1 MFTLV
6 TAATASER
14 KSRVK
19 RLKTK
24 KLAEFIQKTQ
34 QQILEKRSRE
44 ERRSL
49 KKTSIGSEALAAQ
62 RQPAEYQKI
71 DMDALDSSI
80 LEAGLYDDKPL
91 LFFGKEMYTKQIVS
105 NPEHVNTILKSFQ
118 SYRDIIESMEN
129 ERHVEGDLDSFGYV
143 QVMKFFKCNAKAI
156 HF

>member
-1 MFTLV
+1 MFFFFTLV

-19 RLKTK
+19 RLKAK
-24 KLAEFIQKTQ
+24 KLSEFIQKTQ

-44 ERRSL
+44 ERRSQ
-49 KKTSIGSEALAAQ
+49 KKTSGSNETAQ

-80 LEAGLYDDKPL
+80 LQAGLYDDKPL
-91 LFFGKEMYTKQIVS
+91 LFFGKDMYTKQLVS

-129 ERHVEGDLDSFGYV
+129 EQHVEGELDTFG
-143 QVMKFFKCNAKAI
+143 
-156 HF
+156 